1 MIDEKTARET
11 VILAADELF
20 YARGVQ
26 AVGMDAV
33 RTAAGVSLKRIY
45 SLFASKDDLIVAVLH
60 RRTTIWDSGLAAAS
74 GRATSARERILATFD
89 FLDAWFREP
98 EFRGCAFINT
108 HGELGASSTAV
119 ADAVRE
125 QKRSFQEYMA
135 RLVADSGAPAVLAPQ
150 LAILAEGAQTTAA
163 IAGTPDAALQARAA
177 AETLLDAATGRSER
191 ASVAAVPGSSAVPA
205 AGSVEG

>member
-1 MIDEKTARET
+1 MIDEKTAREA
-11 VILAADELF
+11 VIEAADELF
-20 YARGVQ
+20 YAHGVQ

-45 SLFASKDDLIVAVLH
+45 SLFASKDELIVAVLH
-60 RRTTIWDSGLAAAS
+60 HRTTVWDSGLASAS
-74 GRATSARERILATFD
+74 ERATSARERILAIFD

-125 QKRSFQEYMA
+125 QKRSFQEYVA
-135 RLVADSGAPAVLAPQ
+135 RLVADAGAPATLAPQ

-163 IAGTPDAALQARAA
+163 IAGTPDAAHQARAA
-177 AETLLDAATGRSER
+177 AETLLDVATARG
-191 ASVAAVPGSSAVPA
+191 
-205 AGSVEG
+205 

>member
-1 MIDEKTARET
+1 MIDEKTARED
-11 VILAADELF
+11 VVRAADELF

-45 SLFASKDDLIVAVLH
+45 SLFASKDELIVAVLRH
-60 RRTTIWDSGLAAAS
+60 RTQVWDNGLAAAS
-74 GRATSARERILATFD
+74 EPATTARERILAIFD

-98 EFRGCAFINT
+98 DFRGCAFINT

-125 QKRSFQEYMA
+125 QKRTFQGYVA
-135 RLVADSGAPAVLAPQ
+135 RLVADAGAPPALAPQ

-163 IAGTPDAALQARAA
+163 IAGTPEAAHHARAA
-177 AETLLDAATGRSER
+177 AETLLDAAIRPAGER
-191 ASVAAVPGSSAVPA
+191 MTP
-205 AGSVEG
+205 

>member
-1 MIDEKTARET
+1 MIDEKTAREA
-11 VILAADELF
+11 VIQAADELF
-20 YARGVQ
+20 YAHGVQ

-33 RTAAGVSLKRIY
+33 RAAAGVSLKRIY

-60 RRTTIWDSGLAAAS
+60 HRTTVWDSGLASAS
-74 GRATSARERILATFD
+74 ERATSARERILAIFD

-98 EFRGCAFINT
+98 TFRGCAFINT

-125 QKRSFQEYMA
+125 QKRTFQEYVA
-135 RLVADSGAPAVLAPQ
+135 RLVADVGAPATLAPQ

-163 IAGTPDAALQARAA
+163 IAGTPDAAHHARAA
-177 AETLLDAATGRSER
+177 AETLLDAATART
-191 ASVAAVPGSSAVPA
+191 A
-205 AGSVEG
+205 

>member
-1 MIDEKTARET
+1 MMDEKAAREA
-11 VILAADELF
+11 VVRAADELF

-45 SLFASKDDLIVAVLH
+45 SLFASKDELIVAVLH
-60 RRTTIWDSGLAAAS
+60 HRTGIWDSGLATAS
-74 GRATSARERILATFD
+74 ERATTARERILTIFD

-98 EFRGCAFINT
+98 DFRGCAFINT

-125 QKRSFQEYMA
+125 QKRTFQEYVA
-135 RLVADSGAPAVLAPQ
+135 QLVADAGAPPALAPQ

-163 IAGTPDAALQARAA
+163 IAGTPDAAHHARAA
-177 AETLLDAATGRSER
+177 AETLLDAAVPARH
-191 ASVAAVPGSSAVPA
+191 AAVVGS
-205 AGSVEG
+205 